1 MGTPVLKRFMTLAGL
16 ASVLIPLLPAV
27 VQAAVPA
34 AWVQNSA
41 DHVFSTSSPPARPTT
56 SIALF
61 AARGEYEAAQVLY
74 RPASAATGVS
84 LSATALSGPD
94 GTSIPVSEINV
105 RRQYD
110 HPDVILHGDGIDLKE
125 YEVPPAGGTSF
136 YDALIDNTPVSVAAN
151 YTQAYHYSVH
161 VPAGQ
166 RAGVY
171 TGSVTVKSS
180 GGDVLIPVSVQVY
193 AATLPPADQS
203 TLKQNNWFASV
214 GWDYKGAEL
223 AIPEQYA
230 DAAAYSP
237 NWWKV
242 IASFARNQAKHRNNV
257 IYADFQA
264 LLIPDTTIDAA
275 GNFSFGWATFDR
287 FVKLFEDAGAM
298 QYIYTPTLLEPHPVQ
313 GGSRPMLE
321 MLKRGADGKPQ
332 KVLADPNT
340 AETTAY
346 LKKVFPA
353 LKAHL
358 DTKGWTDKFYMSAL
372 DEPTEAAQVTA
383 ATWFYDIY
391 TDYFPDPLT
400 NEAHG
405 YTFLPGAAENITTF
419 TPYTENYE
427 DHTGYWQDQ
436 RLKGKELWLY
446 VCIVPWDYQVNR
458 LIGMHLAKSRLL
470 PWLVWKIGGK
480 GFQHWGWNYWAYK
493 PDGEFR
499 GYDTFDG
506 PQNGDSYIVRPDKAR
521 YDVYDSV
528 RSEAQL
534 DGAEDYELLNQLA
547 AVKPV
552 TAQAIADTVVTDIA
566 TFERSGQAVTERHKQ
581 ILDALVSAEAEPQ
594 LPYAD
599 DFSDASSARQ
609 WLVPIN
615 RANGQQESS
624 WSVAGGEFVQPQ
636 ISAGWDKAVANLKG
650 RAYRDVAAS
659 VDLRITGVSSSG
671 GRENWAGLMVR
682 NLSGTEIDTGYLIAQ
697 RDNGEVFVVR
707 SGTTLA
713 RAAVPGYVAGQRSRL
728 RVVARGDTI
737 TVYAGA
743 NAAPL
748 LTVTDK
754 AYKAGDIALVT
765 GGAAARFDNVKVN
778 PETNP
783 AEGRTV
789 TATSSYLGDG
799 WSPQGAVDGER
810 GSTAGAM
817 GWSSDADLATDHS
830 ESITVDLG
838 SAKPVSRVDLYPRA
852 DAGNVGRGFPVD
864 FTVKVSADRTNW
876 TTVATR
882 TGFATPG
889 AGARTFPF
897 PTADVRYVK
906 VEGTKLS
913 RDSNGHFR
921 MQFAEIEVAGG
932 NLAAGRAVSTSSSY
946 EGDGWSRTALT
957 DGQTRSALG
966 YSMGWSS
973 DGASTATATVD
984 LAGPTRF
991 SSVVLRPRT
1000 DGEALGAGFPVDFTV
1015 QVSDDNAGWTTVAT
1029 RTGQTRPGVAG
1040 QTLSFTPVTARYVR
1054 IAATKLAADPVGDP
1068 RLQLAE
1074 LEVR

>member
-1 MGTPVLKRFMTLAGL
+1 MKRFTILAGL
-16 ASVLIPLLPAV
+16 VCLLIPLLPAA
-27 VQAAVPA
+27 VQAAVPV

-41 DHVFSTSSPPARPTT
+41 DHVFSTSTAPAHPAT
-56 SIALF
+56 SITLY

-84 LSATALSGPD
+84 LNATALSGP
-94 GTSIPVSEINV
+94 GGASIPVSEITV
-105 RRQYD
+105 RRQYN
-110 HPDVILHGDGIDLKE
+110 HPNVVMHGDGIWLKE

-136 YDALIDNTPVSVAAN
+136 YDALVDNTPISVNVGYA
-151 YTQAYHYSVH
+151 QAYHYSVH

-166 RAGVY
+166 PAGVY

-180 GGDVLIPVSVQVY
+180 AGDVPIPVTVRVY
-193 AATLPPADQS
+193 PVTVPPANQS

-230 DAAAYSP
+230 NAAAYSP

-275 GNFSFGWATFDR
+275 GNYSFGWATFDR
-287 FVKLFEDAGAM
+287 FVELFEDAGAM
-298 QYIYTPTLLEPHPVQ
+298 QYIYTPTLLEPHPNRDI
-313 GGSRPMLE
+313 GGKRPQLE
-321 MLKRGADGKPQ
+321 MLKRGSDGKPQ
-332 KVLADPNT
+332 KVLVDPNT
-340 AETTAY
+340 PETTAY
-346 LKKVFPA
+346 LNKLFPA

-358 DTKGWTDKFYMSAL
+358 DAKGWTDKFYMSAL
-372 DEPTEAAQVTA
+372 DEPTETAQVTA

-391 TDYFPDPLT
+391 TTYFPDPLT

-405 YTFLPGAAENITTF
+405 YTFLPGAADNITTF
-419 TPYTENYE
+419 TPYTDNYE
-427 DHTGYWQDQ
+427 DHTGYWQAQ

-446 VCIVPWDYQVNR
+446 VCIVPQDYQVNR

-470 PWLVWKIGGK
+470 PWLVWKIGGT

-493 PDGEFR
+493 PDDVFR

-528 RSEAQL
+528 RSETQL

-552 TAQAIADTVVTDIA
+552 TARAIADTVITDIA

-581 ILDALVSAEAEPQ
+581 ILDALASADAESQ
-594 LPYAD
+594 FPYTD
-599 DFSDASSARQ
+599 DFSDASSAKN

-615 RANGQQESS
+615 RASGQQESS
-624 WSVAGGEFVQPQ
+624 WSVSGGEFVQPQ
-636 ISAGWDKAVANLKG
+636 AGAGWDKAVVNLKG

-659 VDLRITGVSSSG
+659 VDLRITGVSATG
-671 GRENWAGLMVR
+671 GQENWAGLMVR
-682 NLSGTEIDTGYLIAQ
+682 NFSGTEMDTGYLVAQ
-697 RDNGEVFVVR
+697 RNNGEVFIVR
-707 SGTTLA
+707 SETTLA
-713 RAAVPGYVAGQRSRL
+713 RASVPGYVPGQRSRL

-754 AYKAGDIALVT
+754 AYQAGDIALIT

-783 AEGRTV
+783 AEGRAV
-789 TATSSYLGDG
+789 AATSSYDGDG
-799 WSPQGAVDGER
+799 WSPQGVVDGER
-810 GSTAGAM
+810 GSVTGRM
-817 GWSSDADLATDHS
+817 GWSSHSNLTTDHT

-838 SAKPVSRVDLYPRA
+838 STKPISRVDLYPRG
-852 DAGNVGRGFPVD
+852 DTGNIGQGFPVD
-864 FTVKVSADRTNW
+864 FTVQVSADRSTW

-889 AGARTFPF
+889 TGAQTFPF
-897 PTADVRYVK
+897 PTTDVRYVK
-906 VEGTKLS
+906 VEGTKLG
-913 RDSNGHFR
+913 RDPNGHYR

-957 DGQTRSALG
+957 DGQTRSAPG

-973 DGASTATATVD
+973 HGASTANATVD

-991 SSVVLRPRT
+991 TSVVLRPRS
-1000 DGEALGAGFPVDFTV
+1000 DGEALGAGFPVDYTL
-1015 QVSDDNAGWTTVAT
+1015 QVSADNVTWSTVAT
-1029 RTGQTRPGVAG
+1029 KAGQARPGISG
-1040 QTLSFTPVTARYVR
+1040 ETLSFAPVTARYVR
-1054 IAATKLAADPVGDP
+1054 IAATKLSADPVGDP

>member
-1 MGTPVLKRFMTLAGL
+1 MLKRFITAVGL
-16 ASVLIPLLPAV
+16 ASLLPPLLPAAA
-27 VQAAVPA
+27 QAAAPV

-41 DHVFSTSSPPARPTT
+41 DHVFSTSTPPAHPATAI
-56 SIALF
+56 SLY

-74 RPASAATGVS
+74 RPPSEADGVS
-84 LSATALSGPD
+84 LSPTALAGP
-94 GTSIPVSEINV
+94 GGATIPVSEITV
-105 RRQYD
+105 RRQYN
-110 HPDVILHGDGIDLKE
+110 HPNVVMHGRNIWLKE
-125 YEVPPAGGTSF
+125 YEIPPAGGTSF
-136 YDALIDNTPVSVAAN
+136 YDALVDNTPILVPAN
-151 YTQAYHYSVH
+151 YAQAYHYSVH
-161 VPAGQ
+161 IPTGQ
-166 RAGVY
+166 PAGVY
-171 TGSVTVKSS
+171 TGSVTVESS
-180 GGDVLIPVSVQVY
+180 AGDVPIPVSVRVY
-193 AATLPPADQS
+193 PVTVPPADQS
-203 TLKQNNWFASV
+203 TFKQNNWFASV

-223 AIPEQYA
+223 SIPEQYA

-242 IASFARNQAKHRNNV
+242 IAAFARNQAKHRNNV
-257 IYADFQA
+257 IYTDFQA
-264 LLIPDTTIDAA
+264 LLIPDTTIDTA
-275 GNFSFGWATFDR
+275 GNYTFGWATFDR

-313 GGSRPMLE
+313 GASRPMLE
-321 MLKRGADGKPQ
+321 MLKRGSDGKPQ

-346 LKKVFPA
+346 LNKLFPA

-358 DTKGWTDKFYMSAL
+358 DAKGWTDQFYMSAL
-372 DEPTEAAQVTA
+372 DEPTEQAQVTA

-391 TDYFPDPLT
+391 TAYFPDPLT

-419 TPYTENYE
+419 TPYTDNYE

-458 LIGMHLAKSRLL
+458 LIGMHLAKSRLM

-480 GFQHWGWNYWAYK
+480 GFQHWGWNYWAYE
-493 PDGEFR
+493 PDGDFR
-499 GYDTFDG
+499 DYDTFDG

-534 DGAEDYELLNQLA
+534 DGVEDYELLNLLA
-547 AVKPV
+547 ATKPV
-552 TAQAIADTVVTDIA
+552 TARAIADTVITDIA

-581 ILDALVSAEAEPQ
+581 ILDALAPAEAEPRF
-594 LPYAD
+594 PYAD
-599 DFSDASSARQ
+599 DFSDTSSARQ

-615 RANGQQESS
+615 RASGQQESS
-624 WSVAGGEFVQPQ
+624 WSISGGEFVQPQ
-636 ISAGWDKAVANLKG
+636 AGTGWDKAVVNLKG

-659 VDLRITGVSSSG
+659 VDLRITGVSPAG
-671 GRENWAGLMVR
+671 GQENWAGLMIR
-682 NLSGTEIDTGYLIAQ
+682 NLSGTEMDTGYLVAQ
-697 RDNGEVFVVR
+697 RNNGEVFIVR
-707 SGTTLA
+707 SGTILA
-713 RAAVPGYVAGQRSRL
+713 KANVPGYVAGQRSRL

-754 AYKAGDIALVT
+754 AYQAGDIALIT
-765 GGAAARFDNVKVN
+765 GGAAARFDNFKVN

-783 AEGRTV
+783 AEGRAI
-789 TATSSYLGDG
+789 TASSSYEGDG

-810 GSTAGAM
+810 GSVAGRM
-817 GWSSDADLATDHS
+817 GWSSHSDLTTDHR

-852 DAGNVGRGFPVD
+852 DAGNVGRSFPVD
-864 FTVKVSADRTNW
+864 FTVQVSANKSTW

-889 AGARTFPF
+889 AGAQTFPF
-897 PTADVRYVK
+897 PTTDVRYVK

-913 RDSNGHFR
+913 RDPYGHYR

-932 NLAAGRAVSTSSSY
+932 NLAAGRAVSTSTSY

-973 DGASTATATVD
+973 HGASTANATVD

-1000 DGEALGAGFPVDFTV
+1000 DGEAVGAGFPVDYTI
-1015 QVSDDNAGWTTVAT
+1015 QVSADNATWTTVAT
-1029 RTGQTRPGVAG
+1029 RTGQARPGISG
-1040 QTLSFTPVTARYVR
+1040 ETLSFAPVTARYVR
-1054 IAATKLAADPVGDP
+1054 MAATRLSADPVGDQ